1 MMSSYPPEKPII
13 KGERDHCSRSCT
25 PTGSKLNFSIVRGN
39 HEWVIE
45 DFLKREEANGVS
57 LASKFTVSAVDSKGI
72 YYETVWKVKAYPK
85 GCEQDVKDHLSLF
98 ITQVSGP
105 EVLCKYSLALLTS
118 HPFDRVP
125 MIQGQKRGS
134 VQFPIDK
141 RQSSRGWKR
150 FYPLDQIV
158 GNATSML
165 HDGALIVRVTVDL
178 AMLVDPM
185 AAIVAPGGPGAVAGP
200 AVAPHPA
207 GEAGPSNHVSTNR
220 AFLTNLK
227 YTDMVL
233 VVRAPPSSNSSDS
246 EDLSASKDLVE
257 TVEYPCHKFQL
268 ARKSD
273 VFDAMFTHRF
283 KESLENRVVISGLDP
298 AAVLEM
304 LRFIYEGK
312 VNNLPLVDKCL
323 LEAAD
328 MYNIVD
334 LKVVCE
340 RSICENMNVD
350 NVSSLLMF
358 AQTRFSTKIKNKCVE
373 FITKNV
379 QAVTHTSG
387 WNDLV
392 KDPAIMTEVVR
403 AMGPRI

>member
-1 MMSSYPPEKPII
+1 MSQYPPEKAII

-25 PTGSKLNFSIVRGN
+25 PTGSKSCYSIIRGN

-57 LASKFTVSAVDSKGI
+57 LSSKFTVSAVDSKGI
-72 YYETVWKVKAYPK
+72 YYETVWKVKAYPH
-85 GCEQDVKDHLSLF
+85 GCEPDVKDHLSLF
-98 ITQVSGP
+98 ITQISGP
-105 EVLCKYSLALLTS
+105 EVMCKYSLALLTS
-118 HPFDRVP
+118 HPFDRFP
-125 MIQGQKRGS
+125 IIQGQKRGS
-134 VQFPIDK
+134 VQFPLDK

-150 FYPLDQIV
+150 FFPLEQII
-158 GNATSML
+158 GNASSML
-165 HDGALIVRVTVDL
+165 HDGSLIVRVTVDL
-178 AMLVDPM
+178 EMRADPLTATM
-185 AAIVAPGGPGAVAGP
+185 GALPSSSPTIEQSSKGAVYEPTG
-200 AVAPHPA
+200 
-207 GEAGPSNHVSTNR
+207 GRS
-220 AFLTNLK
+220 FLTNLK

-233 VVRAPPSSNSSDS
+233 VVKVGANPPAAINGQEEAEDDDS
-246 EDLSASKDLVE
+246 LAE
-257 TVEYPCHKFQL
+257 TEYPCHKFQL

-273 VFDAMFTHRF
+273 VFDAMFTHKF
-283 KESLENRVVISGLDP
+283 KESLTNRVVISGLDP

-312 VNNLPLVDKCL
+312 VNNLPSVDRCL

-328 MYNIVD
+328 MYNIGE
-334 LKVVCE
+334 LKSLCE
-340 RSICENMNVD
+340 KSICENMNVD

-358 AQTRFSTKIKNKCVE
+358 AQTRFSQKIKSKCVE

-379 QAVTHTSG
+379 QAVTHTAG

>member
-1 MMSSYPPEKPII
+1 MSSYPPEKPII

-25 PTGSKLNFSIVRGN
+25 PAGSKLCFAIVRGN

-45 DFLKREEANGVS
+45 DFLKREELNGVS
-57 LASKFTVSAVDSKGI
+57 LASKFTVSAVDSKGV
-72 YYETVWKVKAYPK
+72 YYETVWKVKAYPH
-85 GCEQDVKDHLSLF
+85 GCEADVKDHLSLF

-105 EVLCKYSLALLTS
+105 EVMCKYSLALLTS

-158 GNATSML
+158 GNASSML

-178 AMLVDPM
+178 EMRLDPM
-185 AAIVAPGGPGAVAGP
+185 SALVAPSASGAASYGDAGSVTAGCSLVGG
-200 AVAPHPA
+200 
-207 GEAGPSNHVSTNR
+207 R

-233 VVRAPPSSNSSDS
+233 VVKGIAHGDGSSSSGEDS
-246 EDLSASKDLVE
+246 STARDQVFE
-257 TVEYPCHKFQL
+257 TEYPCHKFQL

-273 VFDAMFTHRF
+273 VFDAMFTHKF

-304 LRFIYEGK
+304 LRFIYENK

-328 MYNIVD
+328 MYNIID
-334 LKVVCE
+334 LKGVCE

-358 AQTRFSTKIKNKCVE
+358 AQTRFSAKIKSKCVE

-379 QAVTHTSG
+379 QAVTHTAG